1 MSKKIYFKKDIVL
14 KEDNERNYAASTDA
28 SNDTASEIVNKT
40 KQEHSDADAVTIPG
54 KEIDGS
60 SSTQVATVNV
70 QNTPQDLQNAQKI
83 ARTLQSQGQDVNFKV
98 NLNNS
103 VKKDGKL
110 IESITFTKEELG
122 KFLKTI

>member
-110 IESITFTKEELG
+110 IESVTFTKEELG